1 MMEFENLEIPEKF
14 KKELRD
20 LDSMMKE
27 NKPQLEI
34 DNEVA
39 KMKERYG
46 LDSILN
52 NRGYKNL
59 KKILDKFWSG
69 KRLDDQELSLAYIL
83 CPKIILY
90 EDIQFRIFDMIHEI
104 EEECRNRWGST
115 NSPINA
121 SVIVKNMVEPNPNYT
136 KSAIPIIDT
145 ICKRVSLKV
154 ALENWEKTV
163 AYIEQEKTQ

>member
-1 MMEFENLEIPEKF
+1 MEFEKLDIPDKF
-14 KKELRD
+14 KKELRN
-20 LDSMMKE
+20 LDSMMKS
-27 NKPQLEI
+27 KSQLDI

-90 EDIQFRIFDMIHEI
+90 EDIKFRIFDMITEI
-104 EEECRNRWGST
+104 EEECKDRWGST

-121 SVIVKNMVEPNPNYT
+121 SKVVKNMVEPNPNYT
-136 KSAIPIIDT
+136 KFAIPIIDT

-154 ALENWEKTV
+154 ALENWAKTV
-163 AYIEQEKTQ
+163 AYIEMEKRQ